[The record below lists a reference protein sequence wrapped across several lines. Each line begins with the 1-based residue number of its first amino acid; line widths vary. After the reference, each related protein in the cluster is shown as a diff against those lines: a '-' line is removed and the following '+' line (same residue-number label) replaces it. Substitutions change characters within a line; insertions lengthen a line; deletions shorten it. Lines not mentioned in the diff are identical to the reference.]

1 MWKPEPALGWATDR
15 LVSLDRLAPGILARA
30 LTASPLRRQA
40 IYAAVATRQILYGD
54 FAADHESPDDV
65 AGLADTLLRE
75 RGREIIRYAFGDVP
89 DGLAGA
95 LEKIGTAP
103 MARPESYIVLHAI
116 FAQPKSASAANA
128 LRYVDAIDDKTL
140 ASVEV
145 LDGHLV
151 HQNVLTRL
159 NGAVDAK
166 DFSRAMAV
174 VKTVCSRAT
183 DEAVANSI
191 ARMPS
196 SATLPSLVQRWTRRA
211 DCVLPHPIAD
221 DDELRALRTVS
232 DLSEAGRRY
241 HNCLMSKVEDV
252 LGSRVAFAEF
262 CNEAIL
268 EFRPMAHGI
277 GWLFWAAHGPYN
289 NIVSGRTQRAVEA
302 KMDQIGQPRLA
313 ADCGDDDWRRYRRF
327 VSPRSRLNG
336 FA

>member
-1 MWKPEPALGWATDR
+1 MWKADPPLGFLTDR

-40 IYAAVATRQILYGD
+40 IYAAVATRQIMYGD

-65 AGLADTLLRE
+65 AGLAETLLRE
-75 RGREIIRYAFGDVP
+75 RGREIIRYAFGSVP

-95 LEKIGTAP
+95 LQKIGPAP
-103 MARPESYIVLHAI
+103 LVRPEGYIALHAI
-116 FAQPKSASAANA
+116 FAQPSSKNAADA
-128 LRYVDAIDDKTL
+128 LRYVDAIDDKML
-140 ASVEV
+140 AAIEV

-166 DFSRAMAV
+166 DFNRAMAV
-174 VKTVCSRAT
+174 AQTVCSRAT
-183 DEAVANSI
+183 NEAVANSI
-191 ARMPS
+191 ARLPS

-221 DDELRALRTVS
+221 DDELRALRTVP
-232 DLSEAGRRY
+232 DLADASSRY
-241 HNCLMSKVEDV
+241 QNCMISKIEDV
-252 LGSRVAFAEF
+252 LAGRVAFAELGR
-262 CNEAIL
+262 EAIL
-268 EFRPMAHGI
+268 EFRPMAHGV
-277 GWLFWAAHGPYN
+277 GWLFWAVHGVRN
-289 NIVSGRTQRAVEA
+289 GVVSNRIQRGVEA

-313 ADCGDDDWRRYRRF
+313 ADCCDDDWRRYRRF
-327 VSPRSRLNG
+327 VSSRSRLNG